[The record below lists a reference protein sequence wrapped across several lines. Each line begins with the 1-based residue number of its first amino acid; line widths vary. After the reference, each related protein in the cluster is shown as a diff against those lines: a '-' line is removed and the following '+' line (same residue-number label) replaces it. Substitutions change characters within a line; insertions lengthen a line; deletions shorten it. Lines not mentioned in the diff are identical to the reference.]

1 MSAVQPRTHLF
12 AMRDREEFVTVVAC
26 GIVFG
31 YALSLVMLF
40 LTHVWILDAQ
50 GRPQVEDF
58 VAFWSAGKLALK
70 GAALSAY
77 NPQMQH
83 AAEAAAIGHSFDGS
97 LEWVYPP
104 LFFFVAAA
112 LASLPY
118 ATAFIL
124 WCVATLALYATTIAK
139 IARAGNAWTVACA
152 APAALAALISGQNGL
167 LTASLVGLSLL
178 FLEKRPALAG
188 LILGLLSYKPQFGIL
203 FPLALAAGGY
213 WRSFLWAGMSA
224 VASNGLAAA
233 IFGTGTIGAFLHA
246 MTITN
251 DLRIAHA
258 GMGWNKLESLYGFL
272 RATGFPG
279 TAAWAMQA
287 LASVSIAIGVVL
299 GWRAP
304 LPYGLKAALLAAAIP
319 LATPYILVYDLPVL
333 AVSAAF
339 LYRERAFDKV
349 ELALLT
355 STVPSV
361 LGLLWLPIPSAFF
374 ASLAVGAIALRRC
387 YAPSSR
393 NRISPSWVTE
403 ATSLPSS
410 E

>member
-1 MSAVQPRTHLF
+1 
-12 AMRDREEFVTVVAC
+12 
-26 GIVFG
+26 
-31 YALSLVMLF
+31 
-40 LTHVWILDAQ
+40 
-50 GRPQVEDF
+50 
-58 VAFWSAGKLALK
+58 
-70 GAALSAY
+70 
-77 NPQMQH
+77 
-83 AAEAAAIGHSFDGS
+83 
-97 LEWVYPP
+97 
-104 LFFFVAAA
+104 VAAA

-139 IARAGNAWTVACA
+139 IARARNAWMVACA
-152 APAALAALISGQNGL
+152 APAVLAALISGQNGL

-213 WRSFLWAGMSA
+213 WRSFLWAGVSV

-233 IFGTGTIGAFLHA
+233 IFGTGTLGAFLHA

-319 LATPYILVYDLPVL
+319 LATPYILAYDLPVL
-333 AVSAAF
+333 AISAAF

-361 LGLLWLPIPSAFF
+361 LGLLWLPMPSAFF

-393 NRISPSWVTE
+393 SRISPSWVTE